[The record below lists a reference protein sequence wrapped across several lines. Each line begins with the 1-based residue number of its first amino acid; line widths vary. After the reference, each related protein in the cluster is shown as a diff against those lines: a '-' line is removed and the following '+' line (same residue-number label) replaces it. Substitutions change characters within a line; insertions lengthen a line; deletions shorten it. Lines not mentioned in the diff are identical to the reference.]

1 MTAEFLSIVSN
12 AGQSA
17 VSQIRQNMAATGTNA
32 TGKSSQ
38 SLRYEIVQEGDRTI
52 LRVLG
57 RQYFAVVETGRRPTP
72 QYDKPSREFVASIR
86 EWAKAKG
93 IQENAAYAIAKSIH
107 KKGTQLYRS
116 GGRQDVYTSVIPGI
130 VQQIGSEYLQK
141 YANLFLVQAKETLE
155 K

>member
-12 AGQSA
+12 AGQNA
-17 VSQIRQNMAATGTNA
+17 VAQIRQNMAATGTNA

-38 SLRYEIVQEGDRTI
+38 SLRYEIVQEGEKTI

-72 QYDKPSREFVASIR
+72 QYDKPSREFVAAIK
-86 EWAKAKG
+86 EWAQAKG
-93 IQENAAYAIAKSIH
+93 IEENAAYAIAKSIH
-107 KKGTQLYRS
+107 KKGTKLYRS

>member
-12 AGQSA
+12 AGQNA
-17 VSQIRQNMAATGTNA
+17 VAQIRQNMAATGTNA

-38 SLRYEIVQEGDRTI
+38 SLRYEIVQEGEKTI

-72 QYDKPSREFVASIR
+72 QYDKPSREFVAAIK
-86 EWAKAKG
+86 EWAQAKG
-93 IQENAAYAIAKSIH
+93 IEENAAYAIAKSIH
-107 KKGTQLYRS
+107 KKGTKLYRS

-141 YANLFLVQAKETLE
+141 YAHLFLVQAKETLE